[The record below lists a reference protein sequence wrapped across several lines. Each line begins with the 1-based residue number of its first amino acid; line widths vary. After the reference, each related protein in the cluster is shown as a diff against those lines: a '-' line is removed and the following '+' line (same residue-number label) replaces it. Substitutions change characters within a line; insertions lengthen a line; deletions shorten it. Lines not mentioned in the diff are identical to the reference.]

1 MYVYYEHH
9 KDANGKIL
17 LTELRLSSKPNG
29 RLEINFKDPMEETIF
44 NACKAVL
51 KWPPLAN
58 YSYDPAIKCWSYFG
72 QYGVSSTYGVVVIEK
87 LSAICL
93 ALQTTFEAFPIQDL
107 TSQALNNSVNMSS
120 FSASHFKV
128 EDFFYQKEPAQLGGS
143 TLSKAEIEQK
153 LTALIGSAPDKKS
166 YRQAALRF
174 HPDRNNGDG
183 SKMSE
188 LNMLWQQWQKEVETL
203 NVSL

>member
-93 ALQTTFEAFPIQDL
+93 ALQTTFE
-107 TSQALNNSVNMSS
+107 
-120 FSASHFKV
+120 V